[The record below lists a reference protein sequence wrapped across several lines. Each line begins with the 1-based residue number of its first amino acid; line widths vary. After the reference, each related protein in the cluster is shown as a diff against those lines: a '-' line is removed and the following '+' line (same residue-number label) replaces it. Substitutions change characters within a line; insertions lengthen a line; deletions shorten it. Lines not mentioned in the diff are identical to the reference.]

1 MTKKTNSCG
10 GCLIM
15 NKTDNKLV
23 LLTGE
28 DGEDGK
34 IGRKPI
40 EQIVEELRSRG
51 INAEVCKRV

>member
-1 MTKKTNSCG
+1 
-10 GCLIM
+10 M

-28 DGEDGK
+28 YSEDDK